1 MATIIATVTLV
12 VIVSWAVRH
21 LWRSRQSG
29 PACVGCPLAVACPS
43 QGPPVRV
50 LFRRPADLVGHAH
63 GEG

>member
-29 PACVGCPLAVACPS
+29 PACVGGALAVACLS
-43 QGPPVRV
+43 QGATCQGAVQETS
-50 LFRRPADLVGHAH
+50 RPCWACPW
-63 GEG
+63 